1 METSAKTAMNV
12 NEIFM
17 AIGNSLCGED
27 VWGGSEHQQPPGN
40 HRSSWISQVL
50 EALTG
55 GRDQLAKVSSMVTQA
70 VPSAW
75 SLCPVSPICPLFVW

>member
-17 AIGNSLCGED
+17 AIGNGLRGKD
-27 VWGGSEHQQPPGN
+27 VWGSSEHQQPPGN
-40 HRSSWISQVL
+40 HGSSWVSQVL

-55 GRDQLAKVSSMVTQA
+55 ERDQLARVSSVVTQA
-70 VPSAW
+70 VLSAW
-75 SLCPVSPICPLFVW
+75 SLCPVSPVCSICLW